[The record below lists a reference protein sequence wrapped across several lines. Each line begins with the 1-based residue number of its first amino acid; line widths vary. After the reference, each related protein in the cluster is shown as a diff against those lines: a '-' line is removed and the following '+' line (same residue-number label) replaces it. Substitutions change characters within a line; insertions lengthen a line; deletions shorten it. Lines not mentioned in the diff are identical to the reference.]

1 MNRNSLG
8 IYFSFTMGIGISFLI
23 LTTGCGKENSH
34 YGISAVKAN
43 TQDPSSADS
52 TSMSAGSLPLD
63 GSSDLDDSSD
73 LDGSSNSCGCSA
85 PGIKKV
91 YVCHNQKTLCVNV
104 NGLHGHL
111 QHAGDIEGK
120 CNIDR

>member
-8 IYFSFTMGIGISFLI
+8 IYFSFTMSIGISFLI

-52 TSMSAGSLPLD
+52 TSKSAGSLPLD
-63 GSSDLDDSSD
+63 GSSD